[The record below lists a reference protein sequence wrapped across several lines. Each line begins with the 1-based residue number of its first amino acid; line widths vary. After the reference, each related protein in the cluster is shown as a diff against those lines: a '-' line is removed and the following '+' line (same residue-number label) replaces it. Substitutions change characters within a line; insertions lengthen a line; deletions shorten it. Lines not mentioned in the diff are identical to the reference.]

1 MDIPRN
7 KLIPVLGTIG
17 VAIAGTVIYS
27 HFRDDPAPV
36 PAPAA
41 RGTARPADGDNANET
56 LTTVVASNG
65 ELRKQIQAV
74 LDQNANLKRDNDAL
88 RTSQEA
94 VAAQAR
100 DQVLAQLRAEGVV
113 GASAVPGA
121 ADVTPVDPAPP
132 AKRTPLDRVGSAV
145 DQAINDAGTLLGS
158 LKTTPGGP
166 RPAASHGIPA
176 GLGYDGAATA
186 FPSVSQ
192 EAGGVTTYK
201 VVAPLGYDESKEG
214 HDRKLVRK
222 TVGVVA
228 ARTEAGA
235 PRAAA
240 AEPARLAAAD
250 GEEAT
255 PYFTIPENAT
265 MTRVT
270 AMTAIVGRVPIDGR
284 VTDPMQFKAVIGRE
298 NLAANGWDMPDD
310 LSGIVVSGIAIG
322 DMALSCS
329 EGKVHSLTFVFADG
343 SIRTVSTRKK
353 NTTGGGA
360 VDRPLGYLSDPWGNP
375 CIAGKFVTNAPAYLT
390 DVVGLRTLGVASRAY
405 AAAQTTT
412 TDSAQTGTSS
422 TSVTG
427 DRGAYVLGQA
437 AAAGTDEVTNWV
449 MSRLKNSFDAVVTP
463 AGQKVVLHID
473 QQIDIDKAA
482 EPRKLDHGRLNA
494 LPTAFGDRHG
504 LD

>member
-7 KLIPVLGTIG
+7 TLIPVLGTIG
-17 VAIAGTVIYS
+17 LVIAGTVIYS

-36 PAPAA
+36 PPPAS
-41 RGTARPADGDNANET
+41 ARPADGDNANET

-100 DQVLAQLRAEGVV
+100 EQVLAQLRAEGVV

-121 ADVTPVDPAPP
+121 ADVTPVDPAAPP

-158 LKTTPGGP
+158 LKTTPAGAQ
-166 RPAASHGIPA
+166 PAASHGIPA
-176 GLGYDGAATA
+176 GLGYDGATA
-186 FPSVSQ
+186 LPSTM
-192 EAGGVTTYK
+192 EGGGVTTYK

-214 HDRKLVRK
+214 HEKKLVRK
-222 TVGVVA
+222 TVGAVA
-228 ARTEAGA
+228 ARHDAGVA
-235 PRAAA
+235 RTMP
-240 AEPARLAAAD
+240 AEPAVLAATD

-284 VTDPMQFKAVIGRE
+284 VTDPMQFKAIIGRE

-329 EGKVHSLTFVFADG
+329 EGKIHSLTFVFADG
-343 SIRTVSTRKK
+343 SIRTVSNRKK
-353 NTTGGGA
+353 SGGGGGA
-360 VDRPLGYLSDPWGNP
+360 SGDRPLGYISDPWGNP
-375 CIAGKFVTNAPAYLT
+375 CIAGRFVTNAPAYLT

-405 AAAQTTT
+405 AASQTTT

-482 EPRKLDHGRLNA
+482 DARKLDHGRTDRFH
-494 LPTAFGDRHG
+494 TAFGDRHG